1 MENKAVSRKIKLASY
16 GMDDFVGKSSNFCSE
31 KPMEFCDFKVLQ
43 SAKMRILE
51 SDMTILRNL
60 PGF

>member
-1 MENKAVSRKIKLASY
+1 MPEKTKIDLLRVDIYIGKLSKFYLHKA
-16 GMDDFVGKSSNFCSE
+16 GK
-31 KPMEFCDFKVLQ
+31 FCDFKVLQ

>member
-16 GMDDFVGKSSNFCSE
+16 GMDDFVGKSSNFCSG
-31 KPMEFCDFKVLQ
+31 KPMEFCDFKVLRR
-43 SAKMRILE
+43 AKKRISK
-51 SDMTILRNL
+51 SDMAIAQKL